1 MRSLSN
7 KTMGGNTTSVTVI
20 NKLQLSQAQVVITW
34 HYCPQAWPSVLLC
47 FCYVYSE
54 YLPDTRVLMTDE
66 ELCDECEESTLP
78 ITKIFHINGVRM
90 IM

>member
-7 KTMGGNTTSVTVI
+7 KTMGGNTTSVIVI

-47 FCYVYSE
+47 FCYAYSE

-78 ITKIFHINGVRM
+78 VTKIFHINGVRM